1 MNSLCRIRHSIDTRD
16 TFYEKE
22 NDFFDKNSP
31 AYDEI
36 NNRFYK
42 LILNSKFRKE
52 LEKRWGS
59 QLFVIA
65 DLSLKTFQPTI
76 LDDLREENK
85 LVSEY
90 VKIKATAKIK
100 FEDKEYNLSSIIP
113 IESSKDRTVRKSAAE
128 AKWTF
133 YEKQSPEFERI
144 FDEQVKVRHNIAL
157 KLGYKNFIE
166 LGYARM
172 LRSDYN
178 AEMVA
183 GFRQLICELC
193 DL

>member
-113 IESSKDRTVRKSAAE
+113 IESSKDRTVRKSADE
-128 AKWTF
+128 TQLPF
-133 YEKQSPEFERI
+133 QHYNRIVTYERTPIR
-144 FDEQVKVRHNIAL
+144 
-157 KLGYKNFIE
+157 
-166 LGYARM
+166 
-172 LRSDYN
+172 
-178 AEMVA
+178 
-183 GFRQLICELC
+183 
-193 DL
+193 